1 MPKSIENCLVELD
14 EIKRILTEREAQH
27 GDPKENL
34 GRIAAYW
41 SNYLGLNLS
50 ETDVALMMMLMKM
63 GRLNT
68 GTLKTD
74 SVRDLTGYAAIATG
88 LSRSRDCE
96 Q

>member
-1 MPKSIENCLVELD
+1 MIENYLVELD

-27 GDPKENL
+27 GDPKDNL
-34 GRIAAYW
+34 GRIASYW

-50 ETDVALMMMLMKM
+50 ETDVALMMLLMKM

-74 SVRDLTGYAAIATG
+74 SVRDLVGYAAIAAG
-88 LSRSRDCE
+88 LHRSRNCD

>member
-1 MPKSIENCLVELD
+1 MTKSIENCLVELD
-14 EIKRILTEREAQH
+14 EIKRILNEREAQH

-41 SNYLGLNLS
+41 SNYLGRSLN
-50 ETDVALMMMLMKM
+50 ETDVALMMLLMKM

-68 GTLKTD
+68 GTVKTD
-74 SVRDLTGYAAIATG
+74 SVRDLVGYAAIATG
-88 LSRSRDCE
+88 LSCSRDRE